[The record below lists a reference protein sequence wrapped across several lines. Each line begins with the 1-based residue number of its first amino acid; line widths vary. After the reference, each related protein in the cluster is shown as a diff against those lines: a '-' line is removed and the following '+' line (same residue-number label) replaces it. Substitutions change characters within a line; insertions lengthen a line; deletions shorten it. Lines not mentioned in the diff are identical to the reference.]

1 MQPWI
6 HDDSMSNST
15 SASLP
20 LTTVERS
27 PQRERRASQ
36 GSSSRDSRAL
46 SLGML
51 KIHLLCHYGRVWR
64 HLKPSDAS
72 HWKIT

>member
-36 GSSSRDSRAL
+36 GSSLEQGLQPLEQGLQSPL
-46 SLGML
+46 IG
-51 KIHLLCHYGRVWR
+51 
-64 HLKPSDAS
+64 DA
-72 HWKIT
+72 